1 MAKIKICGLT
11 RIDDILIVNKVL
23 PDYIG
28 FVFAKSRRQI
38 TPQQAKILKLSL
50 DIRIKAVGVF
60 VNEDINLISDICNEN
75 IIDFVQLHGD
85 EDAEYIENLK
95 KLVTKPIIKAIR
107 LKTSQDI
114 LQAQTTASNFLLY
127 DTYHDKEYGGT
138 GIAFDWSIIP
148 KTEKQIFLAGG
159 ISTENVVDAI
169 KFVCPYCVDVSSS
182 VETDG
187 IKDNRKI
194 VEFINKVRSVR

>member
-1 MAKIKICGLT
+1 MAKIKICGLS
-11 RIDDILIVNKVL
+11 RLDDILIVNKVL

-28 FVFAKSRRQI
+28 FVFVKSRRQI
-38 TPQQAKILKLSL
+38 TPQQANILKLRL
-50 DIRIKAVGVF
+50 DDSIKSVGVF
-60 VNEDINLISDICNEN
+60 VNEDINIISDICNDN
-75 IIDFVQLHGD
+75 IIDLVQLHGN
-85 EDAEYIENLK
+85 EDAEYIEKLK

-114 LQAQTTASNFLLY
+114 LQAQTTASDFLLY

-194 VEFINKVRSVR
+194 IEIVNKVRSVR